1 MAEAQRLVPIEARP
15 KMQRRTHQWVMVGV
29 LALLACGD
37 AGDEVRVPAPKED
50 ERPAAVGSGAGV
62 SLNVLLL
69 TLDTTRA
76 DALGPY
82 GQPRITSPHLDR
94 LAREGTLF
102 EQVASSAPSTVPSHA
117 TIFTGRYPFVHGARA
132 NAGYVLAESNRTLA
146 EILKSRGYRTGA
158 EIAAPVLERSVGLDQ
173 GFDHYRDLSSEEV
186 ATLDGDSDRAGHVT
200 LRERP
205 ADDIT
210 RWGIRFLEQHDE
222 QPFFLWLHYFDPHGP
237 WVGRAGAL
245 ADEPYLGEIRFMDGE
260 IGRLLERLRE
270 LGLHDRTLVV
280 VVADHGEGLGDH
292 GESSHSFYVFE
303 STIRVP
309 WILWAPGVVPA
320 NRRVDTLV
328 RTVDILPTVLALLN
342 LPPPSRLDGISLV
355 PLLRGAPAPQ
365 LSAYGE
371 SIEASSVFGSPPLRF
386 MRIGDWKYI
395 HQPEPELYDLRNDP
409 GELRNRASAEP
420 AQRERLRAA
429 LEALLAQ
436 APPPP
441 EQAALPLD
449 PERAA
454 ALQAL
459 GYVSAV
465 DANASPETLASLEL
479 RGPPP
484 DVLRADVERLSEVTA
499 LTRIDLHDRAEPLLR
514 DLLSRHPESAT
525 IRIEHARA
533 LSALDRQDEALAAL
547 ERALESAPCSVDA
560 RVEAATLLE
569 QRGEHADQI
578 RVLREG
584 IENCPQSPKLLN
596 NYAYRLAT
604 EPDDTLRDGDEAVR
618 AARRAVEASG
628 EKVPEILDTLAAA
641 YAEQGDFEQ
650 AVSWAQ
656 RAVSLARSQGR
667 PELESMLRANLERF
681 QRGHPLRDG

>member
-1 MAEAQRLVPIEARP
+1 
-15 KMQRRTHQWVMVGV
+15 
-29 LALLACGD
+29 
-37 AGDEVRVPAPKED
+37 
-50 ERPAAVGSGAGV
+50 
-62 SLNVLLL
+62 
-69 TLDTTRA
+69 
-76 DALGPY
+76 
-82 GQPRITSPHLDR
+82 
-94 LAREGTLF
+94 
-102 EQVASSAPSTVPSHA
+102 
-117 TIFTGRYPFVHGARA
+117 
-132 NAGYVLAESNRTLA
+132 
-146 EILKSRGYRTGA
+146 
-158 EIAAPVLERSVGLDQ
+158 
-173 GFDHYRDLSSEEV
+173 
-186 ATLDGDSDRAGHVT
+186 
-200 LRERP
+200 
-205 ADDIT
+205 
-210 RWGIRFLEQHDE
+210 
-222 QPFFLWLHYFDPHGP
+222 
-237 WVGRAGAL
+237 
-245 ADEPYLGEIRFMDGE
+245 
-260 IGRLLERLRE
+260 
-270 LGLHDRTLVV
+270 
-280 VVADHGEGLGDH
+280 
-292 GESSHSFYVFE
+292 
-303 STIRVP
+303 
-309 WILWAPGVVPA
+309 
-320 NRRVDTLV
+320 
-328 RTVDILPTVLALLN
+328 
-342 LPPPSRLDGISLV
+342 
-355 PLLRGAPAPQ
+355 
-365 LSAYGE
+365 
-371 SIEASSVFGSPPLRF
+371 